1 MKYTLNIELK
11 NKLYDKTFIVQPEL
25 YQFKTLFIKSM
36 EEFGLADHFG
46 DFKEIYKEL
55 KDSKIMYRVSLDNFK
70 NLKFFRVDSDKSL
83 VCECIFTRRT
93 FRT

>member
-1 MKYTLNIELK
+1 
-11 NKLYDKTFIVQPEL
+11 
-25 YQFKTLFIKSM
+25 M
-36 EEFGLADHFG
+36 EEFGLENHFG

-55 KDSKIMYRVSLDNFK
+55 KDSKTIYGVSLDNFK

-83 VCECIFTRRT
+83 VRECIFARRI